1 MADMVMQVTTYALHR
16 TTPDGQTS
24 PMPVVVERL
33 GNVLRHAAVVVRRVI
48 GVPDYE
54 RYVAHVRE
62 KHPGREPMSRE
73 DFERVRLEDK
83 YSRPGQR
90 CC

>member
-1 MADMVMQVTTYALHR
+1 MTVAQVGHALR
-16 TTPDGQTS
+16 
-24 PMPVVVERL
+24 R
-33 GNVLRHAAVVVRRVI
+33 AAAIVRRVV

-54 RYVAHVRE
+54 RYVTHVRE
-62 KHPGREPMSRE
+62 RHPDTVPMSRDE
-73 DFERVRLEDK
+73 FERTRLEAK

>member
-1 MADMVMQVTTYALHR
+1 MTVRDLPAALKR
-16 TTPDGQTS
+16 VGDI
-24 PMPVVVERL
+24 
-33 GNVLRHAAVVVRRVI
+33 VRRLV
-48 GVPDYE
+48 GVPDYD

-62 KHPGREPMSRE
+62 CHPGQPPMSRDE
-73 DFERVRLEDK
+73 FERSRLEDK

>member
-1 MADMVMQVTTYALHR
+1 MTL
-16 TTPDGQTS
+16 
-24 PMPVVVERL
+24 ERL
-33 GNVLRHAAVVVRRVI
+33 RVALRNAAAVVRRIV
-48 GVPDYE
+48 GVPDYD

-62 KHPGREPMSRE
+62 CHPGAMPMSRN
-73 DFERVRLEDK
+73 DFEQKRLEDR

>member
-1 MADMVMQVTTYALHR
+1 MGHDLRDKNLRSVTLA
-16 TTPDGQTS
+16 
-24 PMPVVVERL
+24 
-33 GNVLRHAAVVVRRVI
+33 NVGATIQRVAAVVRRIV

-54 RYVAHVRE
+54 VYVAHVRE
-62 KHPGREPMSRE
+62 CHAGVVPMSRE
-73 DFERVRLEDK
+73 EFEKSRLEDK

>member
-1 MADMVMQVTTYALHR
+1 MTLREV
-16 TTPDGQTS
+16 
-24 PMPVVVERL
+24 
-33 GNVLRHAAVVVRRVI
+33 GNTLRRAAAVVRRVV
-48 GVPDYE
+48 GVPDYD
-54 RYVAHVRE
+54 RYVAHVAER
-62 KHPGREPMSRE
+62 HPDVVPMTRE

>member
-1 MADMVMQVTTYALHR
+1 MTVAQMGHALR
-16 TTPDGQTS
+16 
-24 PMPVVVERL
+24 R
-33 GNVLRHAAVVVRRVI
+33 AAAIVRRVV
-48 GVPDYE
+48 GVPDYD

-62 KHPGREPMSRE
+62 RHPDTVPMSRDE
-73 DFERVRLEDK
+73 FERARLEAK

>member
-1 MADMVMQVTTYALHR
+1 MTL
-16 TTPDGQTS
+16 
-24 PMPVVVERL
+24 ERL
-33 GNVLRHAAVVVRRVI
+33 RVALRHAAAVVRRIV
-48 GVPDYE
+48 GVPDYD

-62 KHPGREPMSRE
+62 CHPGAMPMSRN
-73 DFERVRLEDK
+73 DFEQKRLEDR

>member
-1 MADMVMQVTTYALHR
+1 MTLSSIRET
-16 TTPDGQTS
+16 
-24 PMPVVVERL
+24 
-33 GNVLRHAAVVVRRVI
+33 LRRAAVVVRRIV
-48 GVPDYE
+48 GVPDYD

-62 KHPGREPMSRE
+62 RHAGVVPMSRE
-73 DFERVRLEDK
+73 EFERSRLDDK